1 MTFDFHLIIH
11 IDAYRARDFTPNC
24 VSSFLNLV
32 TGEAISCFNREEAA
46 AAIFFIACLRL
57 LSQKRAINVIEN
69 M

>member
-46 AAIFFIACLRL
+46 AGAIFFIACLRL
-57 LSQKRAINVIEN
+57 LQKRAINVTG
-69 M
+69 